1 MITLYYILIL
11 FMHIIVNFSF
21 KIKLNEI
28 LIYIFVLMCMFKTY
42 YLSFICRLDFNLQH
56 IT

>member
-11 FMHIIVNFSF
+11 FMHIIVNFNF
-21 KIKLNEI
+21 RIKLNEI

-42 YLSFICRLDFNLQH
+42 NLLFICRLDFNLQH